1 MEVLM
6 KNRQF
11 IYFVGFVV
19 LIALVVGPA
28 CATKKFVRTESSTLD
43 KKIADVS
50 TEVEASQKRIKEHDD
65 QLATIGSLITQH
77 DGQFKA
83 VDGKIEEVNT
93 LIRGNLVLTATLK
106 NSDAKFKFDSA
117 ELSSEAKSFLDQ
129 FVQKLIT
136 ENKGVYIEVQGHT
149 DNTGTDEVN
158 MALGQKRAEAVMM
171 YLYKQHRIP
180 LHRMSIVSMG
190 SSMPLADNSSRDG
203 RSQNRR
209 VEILVY
215 E

>member
-6 KNRQF
+6 KNRQLVF
-11 IYFVGFVV
+11 FVGFVV

-28 CATKKFVRTESSTLD
+28 CATKKFVRTESSALD

-83 VDGKIEEVNT
+83 VDGKIEEVKT
-93 LIRGNLVLTATLK
+93 LIRGNLVMTATLK

-117 ELSSEAKSFLDQ
+117 ELSAEAKAVLDQ

-136 ENKGVYIEVQGHT
+136 ENKGVYIEIQGHT

-180 LHRMSIVSMG
+180 LHRMSVVSMG

>member
-1 MEVLM
+1 M
-6 KNRQF
+6 KNRQLVF
-11 IYFVGFVV
+11 FVGFVV
-19 LIALVVGPA
+19 LVALVVGPA
-28 CATKKFVRTESSTLD
+28 CATKKFVRTESSALD
-43 KKIADVS
+43 KKISDVS

-83 VDGKIEEVNT
+83 VDGKIEEVKT
-93 LIRGNLVLTATLK
+93 LIRGNLVMTATLK

-117 ELSSEAKSFLDQ
+117 ELSAEAKGILDQ

-136 ENKGVYIEVQGHT
+136 ENKGVYIEIQGHT

-180 LHRMSIVSMG
+180 LHRMSVVSLG
-190 SSMPLADNSSRDG
+190 SSVPVADNSSREG